1 MMNRTVSMWLMWVV
15 IGLSMG
21 TMQCGKP
28 EPSVRKQEP
37 VATRKPE
44 PTLSRNQPIDAVNAD
59 IAKQIEAFK
68 SRFDDL
74 NARTKILDEKQA
86 KMAAGTRVE
95 LEAVFLKLQ
104 DKQNSAASLL
114 TDLKAAPE
122 ERRNDIMQNVRLA
135 LSEFQEMVE
144 SCESLA
150 AKDKS

>member
-1 MMNRTVSMWLMWVV
+1 MNRTVSMWLMWVV